1 MTIKLDQQISLPIR
15 QELQPIY
22 IASSLIALLMAVV
35 SGVGLTNRAL
45 IYSSEELVQ
54 GFLPNDIANLLI
66 GLPILIG
73 CMWAAKRG
81 KLAGL
86 LCWPGALVFVI
97 YNYLAYVY
105 AIPLNWAFLGY
116 LSIVAL
122 SIYSLIGLVA
132 SIDREAVSARLAGK
146 VPEMFAGGVLTGF
159 GGLFLLRVFVEIGGT
174 LSGGEAMPGP
184 ELAANIS
191 DFFTSPMLIIG
202 GVLLWRRRAFGYL
215 AGLGLLFQASML
227 FIALVLFLIV
237 QPVLTD
243 APFALLDVV
252 VVLVMGLVCFVPF
265 GLYLR
270 GVVRRD

>member
-1 MTIKLDQQISLPIR
+1 MTIKLNQQKSLPINR
-15 QELQPIY
+15 GLQPIY
-22 IASSLIALLMAVV
+22 MTSSLIAIMMAVV
-35 SGVGLTNRAL
+35 SVVGLTNRTL

-73 CMWAAKRG
+73 CMWAARRG

-86 LCWPGALVFVI
+86 LCWPGALIFVI
-97 YNYLAYVY
+97 YNYFAYVY
-105 AIPLNWAFLGY
+105 AIPLSWAYLGY
-116 LSIVAL
+116 LSLVAL
-122 SIYSLIGLVA
+122 SIYTLIGLVA
-132 SIDREAVSARLAGK
+132 SIDREAVATRLAGK
-146 VPEMFAGGVLTGF
+146 VPEKFAGGVLAGF
-159 GGLFLLRVFVEIGGT
+159 GGLFLLRVFLEIGGT
-174 LSGGEAMPGP
+174 LTGGDPMPVP

-227 FIALVLFLIV
+227 FVALVLFLVV
-237 QPVLTD
+237 QPMLTD
-243 APFALLDVV
+243 APFAAMDVIF
-252 VVLVMGLVCFVPF
+252 VLVMGLVCFVPF

-270 GVVRRD
+270 GVIRQD

>member
-174 LSGGEAMPGP
+174 LSGGEAMAGP